1 MSPPSLFLVIVDDS
15 NIRGITAFEP
25 ENDTPLTIN
34 SNRVETFPPP
44 LECLESVSRR
54 HPQVAQL
61 RSIVQVQDFAARR
74 AKQLG
79 GKRPR
84 LFGSTVVKEAFGQ
97 AVSKGFNHVLRL
109 SELDNLRNPDSSQE

>member
-1 MSPPSLFLVIVDDS
+1 VIVDYS
-15 NIRGITAFEP
+15 NIRSIATFES
-25 ENDTPLTIN
+25 ENDTPLIID
-34 SNRVETFPPP
+34 SNRVETLPPP
-44 LECLESVSRR
+44 FECLEPISRR
-54 HPQVAQL
+54 HPQIAHL

-84 LFGSTVVKEAFGQ
+84 LFGSAIVKEPFSQ

-109 SELDNLRNPDSSQE
+109 SELDNLINPDSSQE

>member
-1 MSPPSLFLVIVDDS
+1 MIIDDS
-15 NIRGITAFEP
+15 NIRSIAAFES
-25 ENDTPLTIN
+25 ENDTPLIVD
-34 SNRVETFPPP
+34 SNRVETLPPTF
-44 LECLESVSRR
+44 ECLESVSLW

-61 RSIVQVQDFAARR
+61 RGIVQVQDFAARR

-84 LFGSTVVKEAFGQ
+84 LFGSAVVKEAFGQ

-109 SELDNLRNPDSSQE
+109 SELDNLGNPDSSQE